1 MYAPAKVLLKVV
13 SVLLIIFGS
22 IASVASIIGLVGGS
36 LAPGMGGDFIVA
48 AMIVSL
54 VLSIFELV
62 LGIVGLRRSENPEH
76 ANFFMISG
84 VALCVVA
91 LISMILSFQVTS
103 LIGFVLPILY
113 IIGGAMQKNTPRQ
126 SPA

>member
-13 SVLLIIFGS
+13 SVLFIIFGS

-36 LAPGMGGDFIVA
+36 TPGMGGDIVVT

-76 ANFFMISG
+76 ANFFLISG
-84 VALCVVA
+84 VVLCVVA

-103 LIGFVLPILY
+103 LIGFVLPILF